1 MLRMEVIIIRK
12 RTITVKCM
20 LNEKENRQF
29 NKLVERSGMTKSK
42 VLRSI
47 IRGTVIKERLPKE
60 YHDTYRLV
68 ANMSN
73 NINQIARAVNST
85 HSIHAEQVNTIT
97 QIMDKCWNHFK
108 GLR

>member
-1 MLRMEVIIIRK
+1 
-12 RTITVKCM
+12 M
-20 LNEKENRQF
+20 LNEKERRKF
-29 NKLVERSGMTKSK
+29 ISLVERSGMTKSK
-42 VLRSI
+42 VLRGMI
-47 IRGTVIKERLPKE
+47 MGTVIKERLPKE

-85 HSIHAEQVNTIT
+85 HSIHVDQVNTLT
-97 QIMDKCWNHFK
+97 QIMDKCWNHIK